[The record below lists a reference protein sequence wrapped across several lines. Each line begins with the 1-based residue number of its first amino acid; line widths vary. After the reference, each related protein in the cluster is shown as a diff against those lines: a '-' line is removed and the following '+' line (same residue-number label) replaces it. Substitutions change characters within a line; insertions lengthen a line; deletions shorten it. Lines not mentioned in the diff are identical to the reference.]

1 MISLKINNHTVNL
14 DIEGEMPLLY
24 AIRDELKMTG
34 TKFGCGLGMCG
45 ACTVH
50 IDGQAMRS
58 CITPVSY
65 AQGKNITTI
74 EGLHESDDHP
84 VQIAWREYKVPQCG
98 YCQVGQMMSASA
110 MLEQIETPTDN
121 DIDTHM
127 QGNICRCGTY
137 NRIKKAIHRAAEIA
151 KNNTAETNSVNKSQG
166 A

>member
-1 MISLKINNHTVNL
+1 MITLKINNQIVNL
-14 DIEGEMPLLY
+14 DVESDMPLLY
-24 AIRDELKMTG
+24 AIRDELNMTG
-34 TKFGCGLGMCG
+34 TKFGCGMGLCG

-58 CITPVSY
+58 CITPVSF
-65 AQGKNITTI
+65 AQNKAITTI
-74 EGLHESDDHP
+74 EGLAENNDHP

-110 MLEQIETPTDN
+110 MLENIDNPTDEE
-121 DIDTHM
+121 IDTHM

-137 NRIKKAIHRAAEIA
+137 NRIKKAIKHAATLNQT
-151 KNNTAETNSVNKSQG
+151 KDKQG

>member
-1 MISLKINNHTVNL
+1 MITLKVNNITVNL
-14 DIEGEMPLLY
+14 DIEDDMPLLY

-65 AQGKNITTI
+65 AQGKSITTI
-74 EGLHESDDHP
+74 EGLDNNNDHP

-110 MLEQIETPTDN
+110 MLQQIKQPSDEE
-121 DIDTHM
+121 IDLHM

-137 NRIKKAIHRAAEIA
+137 TRIKKAIKRAADIA
-151 KNNTAETNSVNKSQG
+151 TKQG
-166 A
+166 G